1 MAVKPG
7 DVARRLRELIAALD
21 RRVPRLERAG
31 EASIAEDAASL
42 RARAVKRLEEIDD
55 RSNPVTDVPPDRIDP
70 SGLRGR

>member
-55 RSNPVTDVPPDRIDP
+55 RSNPVTDVPPDRLDP